1 MTTGTQGELTDELR
15 QHRAIIDEA
24 PANIYVKDLDGRYL
38 VNAELVGQTGLA
50 AERWLGC
57 TDVEIFGPGYTD
69 DWRHNDR
76 RALDGR
82 VDEIEVIGDPI
93 ETVYRSLKFAL
104 RDGAGEPY
112 ALCGISLDVT
122 DRYRAERARGVAE
135 RRLAQLEGIDG
146 VGRFASGLTHD
157 LKNTLSAV
165 RALVELAIEDAAE
178 LRADSSRGDAQG
190 RLETVLAEAHA
201 AVGRS
206 TEQIDRLLAA
216 TQSAPALPEPLDLAG
231 LLGTVRPLLHTIVGA
246 DRLREHVPADL
257 STVLVDAGDL
267 ERVLVN
273 LVTNAAQ
280 AAGPDGCVDI
290 TASAEVIEE
299 RIGTDPPPAGP
310 DLDPGRYVR
319 IEVVDDGAGMTP
331 EVLEQA
337 RHTAVHHQARRV
349 RTRPLVGAGVGA
361 PERRRTDDRLR
372 PRAGHG
378 CRRLAP
384 RGRPIRNVIGIG
396 RYDPHLS

>member
-38 VNAELVGQTGLA
+38 FVNAELVDGTGIA
-50 AERWLGC
+50 ADRFLGH
-57 TDVEIFGPGYTD
+57 TDIEIFGPGYTD
-69 DWRHNDR
+69 VWRRNDL

-104 RDGAGEPY
+104 RDGVGEPY

-146 VGRFASGLTHD
+146 VGRFASGLAHD

-178 LRADSSRGDAQG
+178 LRADATRLEAQG
-190 RLETVLAEAHA
+190 WLETVLSEAHA

-206 TEQIDRLLAA
+206 TDQSSRLLAA
-216 TQSAPALPEPLDLAG
+216 TQSAPTLPEPLDLAG
-231 LLGTVRPLLHTIVGA
+231 LLGTVRPLLRTIVGD

-290 TASAEVIEE
+290 TASAVVIEE

-310 DLDPGRYVR
+310 DLDPGRYIR

-337 RHTAVHHQARRV
+337 RHPLFTTKRGGSGLGLWSVQALVLRNAGALTIDSAPGRGTVAAVWLPA
-349 RTRPLVGAGVGA
+349 A
-361 PERRRTDDRLR
+361 
-372 PRAGHG
+372 
-378 CRRLAP
+378 
-384 RGRPIRNVIGIG
+384 
-396 RYDPHLS
+396 DPSATS

>member
-38 VNAELVGQTGLA
+38 FVNAELVERTGIA

-69 DWRHNDR
+69 VWRHNDR
-76 RALDGR
+76 RAVDGR

-93 ETVYRSLKFAL
+93 ESVYRSLKFAL
-104 RDGAGEPY
+104 RDGIGEPY

-135 RRLAQLEGIDG
+135 RRLAQLEGIDS
-146 VGRFASGLTHD
+146 VGRFASGLAHD

-165 RALVELAIEDAAE
+165 RALVELAIEDATE
-178 LRADSSRGDAQG
+178 LGSDASRLETQS
-190 RLETVLAEAHA
+190 RLETVLGEAHA
-201 AVGRS
+201 AVARS
-206 TEQIDRLLAA
+206 TDQIGRLLEA
-216 TQSAPALPEPLDLAG
+216 TQSAPALPEPLDLAT

-246 DRLREHVPADL
+246 DRLREHVPANL
-257 STVLVDAGDL
+257 STLLVDAGDL

-290 TASAEVIEE
+290 TASTEVIEE
-299 RIGTDPPPAGP
+299 RIGTDAPAAGP
-310 DLDPGRYVR
+310 DLDAGRYVR
-319 IEVVDDGAGMTP
+319 IEVADDGAGMTP
-331 EVLEQA
+331 EVLERA
-337 RHTAVHHQARRV
+337 RHPLFSTKRGGTGLGLWSVDALVLRNAGALTIDSEPGRGAVAAVWLPAARASV
-349 RTRPLVGAGVGA
+349 T
-361 PERRRTDDRLR
+361 
-372 PRAGHG
+372 
-378 CRRLAP
+378 
-384 RGRPIRNVIGIG
+384 
-396 RYDPHLS
+396 S

>member
-1 MTTGTQGELTDELR
+1 MTTGAQEELTDELR

-24 PANIYVKDLDGRYL
+24 PANIYVKDLYGRYL
-38 VNAELVGQTGLA
+38 FVNAALVDGTGIA
-50 AERWLGC
+50 ADRYLGH
-57 TDVEIFGPGYTD
+57 TDIEIFGPGYTD
-69 DWRHNDR
+69 VWRRNDL

-104 RDGAGEPY
+104 RDGVGEPY

-135 RRLAQLEGIDG
+135 RRLAQLEGIDS
-146 VGRFASGLTHD
+146 VGRFASGLAHD
-157 LKNTLSAV
+157 LRNTLSAV
-165 RALVELAIEDAAE
+165 QALVELAIEDAAE
-178 LRADSSRGDAQG
+178 LRADATRLEAQG
-190 RLETVLAEAHA
+190 RLETVLSEAHA

-206 TEQIDRLLAA
+206 TDQISRLLAA
-216 TQSAPALPEPLDLAG
+216 TQSAPSLPEPLDLAG
-231 LLGTVRPLLHTIVGA
+231 LLRTVRPLLHTIVGA
-246 DRLREHVPADL
+246 DRLREHVPANL
-257 STVLVDAGDL
+257 STLLVDAGDL

-290 TASAEVIEE
+290 TASAVVIEE

-319 IEVVDDGAGMTP
+319 IEIADDGAGMTP
-331 EVLEQA
+331 EVLERA
-337 RHTAVHHQARRV
+337 RH
-349 RTRPLVGAGVGA
+349 PLFSTKRGGTGLGLWSVDALV
-361 PERRRTDDRLR
+361 LR
-372 PRAGHG
+372 NA
-378 CRRLAP
+378 
-384 RGRPIRNVIGIG
+384 
-396 RYDPHLS
+396 

>member
-1 MTTGTQGELTDELR
+1 MTTGTQGAALTDELR

-24 PANIYVKDLDGRYL
+24 PANIYVKDLDGRYVF
-38 VNAELVGQTGLA
+38 VNAALVERTGIA

-57 TDVEIFGPGYTD
+57 TDVEILGAGYTD
-69 DWRHNDR
+69 DWRDNDR

-93 ETVYRSLKFAL
+93 ESVYRSLKFAL

-135 RRLAQLEGIDG
+135 RRLAQLEGIDSA
-146 VGRFASGLTHD
+146 GRFASGLAHD
-157 LKNTLSAV
+157 LKNTLTAV

-178 LRADSSRGDAQG
+178 LRDGTREKSQR
-190 RLETVLAEAHA
+190 RLEAVLGEAHA

-206 TEQIDRLLAA
+206 TDQIGRLLAA

-231 LLGTVRPLLHTIVGA
+231 LLGTVRPVLHTIVGA
-246 DRLREHVPADL
+246 ERLRQHVPADL
-257 STVLVDAGDL
+257 SPVLVDAGDL

-280 AAGPDGCVDI
+280 AAGPDGCVDV
-290 TASAEVIEE
+290 TASAVVIEE
-299 RIGTDPPPAGP
+299 RIGTDPPAEGP
-310 DLDPGRYVR
+310 DLDAGRYVR
-319 IEVVDDGAGMTP
+319 IAVADDGAGMSP

-337 RHTAVHHQARRV
+337 RHPLFSTKRGGTGLGLWSVDALVLRNAGALVIDSAPGQGTVAAVWLPA
-349 RTRPLVGAGVGA
+349 A
-361 PERRRTDDRLR
+361 
-372 PRAGHG
+372 
-378 CRRLAP
+378 
-384 RGRPIRNVIGIG
+384 
-396 RYDPHLS
+396 DPSASS